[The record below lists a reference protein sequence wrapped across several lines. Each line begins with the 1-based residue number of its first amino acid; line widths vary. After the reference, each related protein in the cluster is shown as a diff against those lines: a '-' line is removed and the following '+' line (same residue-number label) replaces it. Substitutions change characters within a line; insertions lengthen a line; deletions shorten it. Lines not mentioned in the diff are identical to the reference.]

1 MPEALFLTNSR
12 YNELYHGI
20 GFVAEEYEIL
30 GLKYL
35 FEEHD
40 HFNTRMR
47 TRERAGDALL
57 WTMLIK
63 SIRTVA
69 ALIDVNFHVITKNTC
84 GLQIL
89 TNIPDV

>member
-1 MPEALFLTNSR
+1 MNQIFII
-12 YNELYHGI
+12 YHGI

-30 GLKYL
+30 GLWYL

-40 HFNTRMR
+40 YFSTRMH

-69 ALIDVNFHVITKNTC
+69 ALIDVNFHVIAKNTC
-84 GLQIL
+84 HLQLL
-89 TNIPDV
+89 TDIPDV